1 MILNVRSEVNMKAT
15 DFVRLVPELRAWLE
29 SREAVL
35 ENVLVEHLVSD
46 PESYESRVAGGRL
59 FEIRHLRNQLAHIE
73 RTQALESEVCLG
85 W

>member
-1 MILNVRSEVNMKAT
+1 MKST
-15 DFVRLVPELRAWLE
+15 DFVRILPELIAWLE

-35 ENVLVEHLVSD
+35 ETAVIEHLVSD

-59 FEIRHLRNQLAHIE
+59 FEIRHLRNQLAHTL
-73 RTQALESEVCLG
+73 RTQAEESEICLG

>member
-1 MILNVRSEVNMKAT
+1 MKAT
-15 DFVRLVPELRAWLE
+15 DFVRILPELIAWLE

-35 ENVLVEHLVSD
+35 ETAVIEHLVSD

-73 RTQALESEVCLG
+73 RTQAEESDVCLG

>member
-1 MILNVRSEVNMKAT
+1 MKAT